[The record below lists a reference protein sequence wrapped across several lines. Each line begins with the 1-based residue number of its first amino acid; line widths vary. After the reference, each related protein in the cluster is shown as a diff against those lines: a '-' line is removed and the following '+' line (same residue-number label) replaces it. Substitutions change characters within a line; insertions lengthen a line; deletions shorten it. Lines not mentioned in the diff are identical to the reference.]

1 MQIIPGALLGVG
13 MITVP
18 ESCRWLVQRERLADA
33 WKSLTW
39 IRASQDTPVQEEMS
53 EIVSTVMIERQQR
66 RSAFLSKVSF
76 FRLTLAFTIMVGQ
89 VCTGANA
96 LAYFSPQY
104 FTLVVGEGTDNLLI
118 SGIFGAIKIVS
129 CGVFIFFL
137 SERVGRRTSFC
148 GGAILMSA
156 CLLCV
161 AIVDKLK
168 PPPGD
173 GVVSSAGIAV
183 IALIYLTIII
193 YNMSWGPLG
202 W

>member
-1 MQIIPGALLGVG
+1 

-18 ESCRWLVQRERLADA
+18 ESCRWLVQRGRHADA
-33 WKSLTW
+33 WQSLTW
-39 IRASQDTPVQEEMS
+39 IRASQGTEVQEEMN
-53 EIVSTVMIERQQR
+53 EIVTTVAMERQSS
-66 RSAFLSKVSF
+66 RSVIHSRVSL
-76 FRLTLAFTIMVGQ
+76 FRLLLAFTVMVGQ

-96 LAYFSPQY
+96 LAYFSPQF

-129 CGVFIFFL
+129 CGIFIFFL
-137 SERVGRRTSFC
+137 SEKMGRRTAFC

-161 AIVDKLK
+161 AIIDKLK
-168 PPPGD
+168 PPPGG
-173 GVVSSAGIAV
+173 GVVSGAGIAV
-183 IALIYLTIII
+183 IALLYLTIII